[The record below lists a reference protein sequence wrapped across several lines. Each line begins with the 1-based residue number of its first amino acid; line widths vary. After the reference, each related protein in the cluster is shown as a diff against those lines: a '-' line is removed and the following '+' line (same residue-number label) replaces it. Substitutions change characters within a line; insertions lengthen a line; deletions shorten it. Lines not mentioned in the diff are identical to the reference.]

1 MSERDYTYYA
11 YILEK
16 KKPKKLHWKIYCY
29 LRKIITTKE
38 SPSKIVA
45 YYYLNKK
52 L

>member
-11 YILEK
+11 YKLEE

-29 LRKIITTKE
+29 LRRIITVKE

-45 YYYLNKK
+45 YYLSKK